1 MQGLVTS
8 SGEVADCKQLNT
20 PNLPLSH
27 MQRVLFRVS
36 VWLFLQGFCRKTWW
50 FNMAEFVEDYP
61 LSLQRTD
68 STVNL
73 KNNFQVIETKNMS
86 IIFCLRKDPLNPTN

>member
-1 MQGLVTS
+1 
-8 SGEVADCKQLNT
+8 
-20 PNLPLSH
+20 
-27 MQRVLFRVS
+27 
-36 VWLFLQGFCRKTWW
+36 
-50 FNMAEFVEDYP
+50 MAEFVEDYP